1 MNLQNCAVVPV
12 RWNDR
17 QAYRLSNANV
27 ELTALVGGGHLAD
40 FRLRGSPVNV
50 LWKSPWPTIEPQT
63 FSSREHA
70 ALYGDGPVGRFLCGY
85 TGHALALPYFGMP
98 SSEEAERGMGLH
110 GEAANSEW
118 KVISTAAD
126 DDSATLVMEV
136 TLPVY
141 GLHVRREISLSREA
155 FTAFITETVTN
166 LSDAA
171 REFQWVQ
178 HAAFGEPF
186 FASGEATLFISGSR
200 GVTWPAGYEG
210 HEILAN
216 SREFQWPYAQ
226 SIDGEPIDLSQ
237 PFVRDGTGFVAA
249 LLLNSDRG
257 NAFVAVHNQRHQLV
271 AGYSFNPLLFP
282 WVVLWEENRARAY
295 APWNK
300 RTRVRGVEFGTSPM
314 PLGLAHA
321 CEMRRLFDTPVLRSI
336 PASASF
342 QAQYDLFLHPVPPQ
356 WSQIKDVRQT
366 EHTLIVQGDNVQGD
380 NVRGDNDR
388 RDGTEEIKLQRW
400 KPRR

>member
-1 MNLQNCAVVPV
+1 MSRCAVDTAL
-12 RWNDR
+12 WNDR
-17 QAYRLSNANV
+17 RAYRLSNANV
-27 ELTALVGGGHLAD
+27 ELTALVGGGHIAD

-50 LWKSPWPTIEPQT
+50 LWESPWPTIEPQT

-85 TGHALALPYFGMP
+85 TGHALALGYFGMP

-118 KVISTAAD
+118 KVVSAVAD

-141 GLHVRREISLSREA
+141 RLHFRREISLSRDA
-155 FTAFITETVTN
+155 FTACITEIVTN
-166 LSDAA
+166 LSHAA
-171 REFQWVQ
+171 LEFQWVQ

-186 FASGEATLFISGSR
+186 FANDEATLFVSGRR

-210 HEILAN
+210 HEVLEN
-216 SREFQWPYAQ
+216 DVEYQWPYAQ

-237 PFVRDGTGFVAA
+237 PFVRDSTGFVAA
-249 LLLNSDRG
+249 LLLDSNRG
-257 NAFVAVHNQRHQLV
+257 NAFVAVHNRRHQLV
-271 AGYSFNPLLFP
+271 AGYCFNPKLFP

-314 PLGLAHA
+314 PLGLTHA
-321 CEMRRLFDTPVLRSI
+321 REMRRLFDRPVLCSS
-336 PASASF
+336 PANACL
-342 QAQYDLFLHPVPPQ
+342 QAQYDLFLHPAPSQ

-366 EHTLIVQGDNVQGD
+366 EHTLIV
-380 NVRGDNDR
+380 RGDNDR
-388 RDGTEEIKLQRW
+388 GDRDEEIKVQRG
-400 KPRR
+400 KRRS

>member
-12 RWNDR
+12 LWNNR
-17 QAYRLSNANV
+17 RAYHLSNANL
-27 ELTALVGGGHLAD
+27 ELTVLVGGGHIAD

-50 LWKSPWPTIEPQT
+50 LWESPWPTIEPQT

-70 ALYGDGPVGRFLCGY
+70 PLYGDGPVGRFLCSY
-85 TGHALALPYFGMP
+85 TGHALALGYLGMP

-118 KVISTAAD
+118 QVVSAVAD
-126 DDSATLVMEV
+126 DDSATLIMEV

-141 GLHVRREISLSREA
+141 LLHVRREISLSRQA
-155 FTAFITETVTN
+155 FTARITETVTN
-166 LSDAA
+166 LSEAA
-171 REFQWVQ
+171 LEFQWVQ
-178 HAAFGEPF
+178 HTAFGEPF
-186 FASGEATLFISGSR
+186 FASGEATLFISGTR

-216 SREFQWPYAQ
+216 GREYQWPYAK

-249 LLLNSDRG
+249 LLLDSDRE
-257 NAFVAVHNQRHQLV
+257 NAFAAVHNRRLQLV

-282 WVVLWEENRARAY
+282 WIVMWEENRARAY

-321 CEMRRLFDTPVLRSI
+321 REMRRLFDTPVLCSI
-336 PASASF
+336 SASAF
-342 QAQYDLFLHPVPPQ
+342 LQAQYDLFVHPAPPQ

-366 EHTLIVQGDNVQGD
+366 EHTLV
-380 NVRGDNDR
+380 VRGDCDR
-388 RDGTEEIKLQRW
+388 GNNGRGDSADEIALQRG
-400 KPRR
+400 KPRH